1 MKKIVSFD
9 GASIAYWPSGTG
21 RALVLVHGTTADHTR
36 WRALLPL
43 LEPHV
48 TVYAMDRRGR
58 GASGDAPNYALEYEA
73 ADIVAVVEAVAGAT
87 GGPVDVFG
95 HSYGAHATL
104 EALLLTSAVRRAVL
118 YEPGIVS
125 TTPAGWLDRMTAL
138 LTDGRREEVVVALLR
153 DIAGLTQEQI
163 EWSRADPSWA
173 GRVAAAHTVV
183 RESRAVDDYRFDPA
197 RFTAVTVPT
206 LLLTGSQ
213 TDAAF
218 AASTALLAQALPA
231 ARVVTLAGQGHVA
244 MLTAP
249 ELLTAELLS
258 FLQDR

>member
-9 GASIAYWPSGTG
+9 GAPIAYWTSGTG
-21 RALVLVHGTTADHTR
+21 PALVLVHGTTADHTR
-36 WRALLPL
+36 WQALLPL

-58 GASGDAPNYALEYEA
+58 GASGDAPDYALEYEA
-73 ADIVAVVEAVAGAT
+73 ADVVAVVEAVAGAT

-95 HSYGAHATL
+95 HSYGAQCTL

-153 DIAGLTQEQI
+153 DIAGLTEEQV
-163 EWSRADPSWA
+163 EWVRADPSWA

-183 RESRAVDDYRFDPA
+183 RETRAVDDYRFDPA
-197 RFTAVTVPT
+197 RFAAVTVPT

-213 TDAAF
+213 TDADF
-218 AASTALLAQALPA
+218 AASTILLAEALPG
-231 ARVVTLAGQGHVA
+231 ARVVMLAGQGHVA

-249 ELLTAELLS
+249 ELLVAELLG